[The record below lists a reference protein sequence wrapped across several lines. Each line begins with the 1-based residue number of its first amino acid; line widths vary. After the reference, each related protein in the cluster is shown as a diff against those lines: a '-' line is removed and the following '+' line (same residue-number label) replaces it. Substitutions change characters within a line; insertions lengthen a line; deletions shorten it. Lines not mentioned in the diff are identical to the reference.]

1 MPLTDPVPLLRVINK
16 SNHVSKILVGVQ
28 PGDELEVSEDVKR
41 QIYAQNGDF
50 TAAEPDPEPAEPE
63 TETEPV
69 DVKPAKRA
77 AKRKAQD

>member
-28 PGDELEVSEDVKR
+28 PGDELEVPEDVKR

-50 TAAEPDPEPAEPE
+50 TAAEPEPEPEPE
-63 TETEPV
+63 TEPV
-69 DVKPAKRA
+69 EAKPAKRTAKKA
-77 AKRKAQD
+77 APR